1 MEKIIVKKVEVKDVL
16 DLQKIAS
23 KTFEETFSSSN
34 TKDDMQNYLVES
46 FSENKL
52 ITELENNNSLFY
64 FAKIDDKI
72 VGYLKLNFGESQTE
86 KIDKNS
92 LEIER
97 IYVLS
102 FFKGKKI
109 GQTLFNKA
117 VSVAIE
123 KNLTTIWLGVWEEN
137 TAAINF
143 YLKNGFEKFDQHT
156 FKLGNDEQIDWMMR
170 LKL

>member
-137 TAAINF
+137 IAAINF
-143 YLKNGFEKFDQHT
+143 YLKNGFEKFDQHI